1 MFEIVK
7 VLGNGSFGEVYE
19 AKRKSDNRTVSV
31 LSPCKSQK
39 ISKDY
44 YLSLLW
50 TWCSTRT
57 NCADIQVVN
66 IGIVDVIS
74 LLFFKRKIVKFI
86 LNNINNH
93 DEVLEMS
100 KLYT

>member
-39 ISKDY
+39 IWKD
-44 YLSLLW
+44 LFIIIV
-50 TWCSTRT
+50 
-57 NCADIQVVN
+57 NVV
-66 IGIVDVIS
+66 
-74 LLFFKRKIVKFI
+74 
-86 LNNINNH
+86 
-93 DEVLEMS
+93 
-100 KLYT
+100 